1 MPSAKE
7 GWGIAVIEAAQHGV
21 PTVGYRGAGGVND
34 SIIDGET
41 GLLVDTKAEFVQ
53 AVEQLLLDAPLRR
66 SLGTAAQARAEKYS
80 WAATGEKFA
89 AVLRGVVGAKR

>member
-34 SIIDGET
+34 SIVDGET
-41 GLLVDTKAEFVQ
+41 GLLVDSQAEFVQ

-66 SLGTAAQARAEKYS
+66 RLGAAAQARAGGVLVGGHGREVRRG
-80 WAATGEKFA
+80 AAR
-89 AVLRGVVGAKR
+89 RGWR